1 MFTISYDMNIN
12 VSWFVKFRALYCKK
26 KLNHKMTAT
35 YVRIGLGQ
43 LVPDPDRSCL
53 LDFEK

>member
-1 MFTISYDMNIN
+1 MNIN